1 MFLQRKRGGVVQ
13 NEANERKTAEK
24 KNTFVGHTSWMKQCQ
39 NKCDMTQNDN
49 KVPTEKMDNENR

>member
-24 KNTFVGHTSWMKQCQ
+24 KTHFVGHTSWMKQCQ
-39 NKCDMTQNDN
+39 NKCNMAQNDN